1 MSFDSAYLDSA
12 DDETIFKGV
21 EVINGMFGMEI
32 AT

>member
-21 EVINGMFGMEI
+21 EVINGNGNSYI
-32 AT
+32 R